1 MQTHLSATFIYI
13 ISLAIKLPQSPHY
26 GSPHFSKVP
35 AFSQVGE
42 ARGRLLSASV
52 KSQLPL
58 AESNPYAKV
67 TYFKV
72 YILIRATLPH
82 NISIFHSYIPYMF
95 SKFSDS

>member
-42 ARGRLLSASV
+42 AQGRLLSASV

-72 YILIRATLPH
+72 YILIR
-82 NISIFHSYIPYMF
+82 HSPSQHFYF
-95 SKFSDS
+95 SQLCTIHVFKIR